1 MFVSFN
7 SNMVGVTCGAGTAD
21 YSRAPEF
28 TPVYSGVRVARS
40 LVFCFVDRCL
50 SFWPFSFG
58 HRIICPSIYGFPLP
72 FCYLQTILF
81 FNRFLIPNTVFRQ
94 LYRSDRKKSTRC
106 WYLQINVEK
115 DKMKGFIKIC
125 CILYWQKMLRSTI
138 NIRHWVLAGTT
149 SAIEVSI
156 MLNVDIFLSLHAVFI
171 LDIVGIWLK
180 QRS

>member
-1 MFVSFN
+1 MWSRNCWLFQSTWVHPGLQWGSCCSIFSFLF
-7 SNMVGVTCGAGTAD
+7 C
-21 YSRAPEF
+21 
-28 TPVYSGVRVARS
+28 RS
-40 LVFCFVDRCL
+40 LFVL
-50 SFWPFSFG
+50 LAFFIW
-58 HRIICPSIYGFPLP
+58 PSIYGFPLP
-72 FCYLQTILF
+72 FCYLQTILS